1 MSQAYAPFVDR
12 DTIVHQMDPR
22 AKLVGISA
30 LFVVAY
36 VFSNPV
42 LIAIPALIALGL
54 VLSVGGYRNL
64 RRVRV
69 IIIALFLVGFV
80 VWPVFLEPGGAVLLT
95 AGPVVLTEREVFI
108 ALGRS
113 LRIVTFILGGL
124 VFISTTTTEELVR
137 GLRQLGVPYP
147 ICFAIGTALRLF
159 PTFIGAA
166 GTVQQAQAAR
176 GAEVGGGSIRERL
189 RGFIPLL
196 IPVFMTAFRNIQT
209 QSMALEARG
218 FDPMGGRSFYGDLRF
233 QRRDWALTLASV
245 GVMITAALAALG
257 GFGRI

>member
-1 MSQAYAPFVDR
+1 MSQAYAPFIDR
-12 DTIVHQMDPR
+12 DTIVHRIDPR

-36 VFSNPV
+36 VFSNP
-42 LIAIPALIALGL
+42 LAIAVPALLALGL

-80 VWPVFLEPGGAVLLT
+80 VWPVFLAPGGAVLL
-95 AGPVVLTEREVFI
+95 AVGPVVLTEREVFI

-124 VFISTTTTEELVR
+124 VFVSTTTTEELVR
-137 GLRQLGVPYP
+137 GLRQLGIPYP
-147 ICFAIGTALRLF
+147 VCFAIGTALRLF

-233 QRRDWALTLASV
+233 QWRDWALTFMSV
-245 GVMITAALAALG
+245 SVMVLAALAALG

>member
-1 MSQAYAPFVDR
+1 
-12 DTIVHQMDPR
+12 
-22 AKLVGISA
+22 
-30 LFVVAY
+30 
-36 VFSNPV
+36 VFSNPLV
-42 LIAIPALIALGL
+42 IAVPAVVALAL

-69 IIIALFLVGFV
+69 IVIALFIVGFV
-80 VWPVFLEPGGAVLLT
+80 VWPVFLAPGGAVLL
-95 AGPVVLTEREVFI
+95 AVGPVVLTEREVFI

-147 ICFAIGTALRLF
+147 ICFAVGTALRLF
-159 PTFIGAA
+159 PTFVGAA
-166 GTVQQAQAAR
+166 GTVRQAQAAR
-176 GAEVGGGSIRERL
+176 GAEVGGGSIRDRL

-218 FDPMGGRSFYGDLRF
+218 FDPMGGRSFYGDLHFR
-233 QRRDWALTLASV
+233 RRDWLLTFASLGVMGLATLAAV
-245 GVMITAALAALG
+245 AGI
-257 GFGRI
+257 GRI

>member
-12 DTIVHQMDPR
+12 DTIVHRLDPR

-30 LFVVAY
+30 LFVIAY
-36 VFSNPV
+36 VFSNPLV
-42 LIAIPALIALGL
+42 IAVPAVVALAL

-69 IIIALFLVGFV
+69 IVIALFIVGFV
-80 VWPVFLEPGGAVLLT
+80 VWPVFLAPGGAVLL
-95 AGPVVLTEREVFI
+95 AVGPVVLTEREVFI

-147 ICFAIGTALRLF
+147 ICFAVGTALRLF
-159 PTFIGAA
+159 PTFVGAA
-166 GTVQQAQAAR
+166 GTVRQAQAAR
-176 GAEVGGGSIRERL
+176 GAEVGGGSIRDRL

-218 FDPMGGRSFYGDLRF
+218 FDPMGGRSFYGDLHFR
-233 QRRDWALTLASV
+233 RRDWLLTLMSL
-245 GVMITAALAALG
+245 GVMGLATLAAVAG
-257 GFGRI
+257 IGRI

>member
-1 MSQAYAPFVDR
+1 MMENQRMF
-12 DTIVHQMDPR
+12 
-22 AKLVGISA
+22 
-30 LFVVAY
+30 LFV
-36 VFSNPV
+36 
-42 LIAIPALIALGL
+42 ALAL

-69 IIIALFLVGFV
+69 IVIALFIVGFV
-80 VWPVFLEPGGAVLLT
+80 VWPVFLAPGGAVLLA

-147 ICFAIGTALRLF
+147 ICFAVGTALRLF

-166 GTVQQAQAAR
+166 GTVRQAQAAR
-176 GAEVGGGSIRERL
+176 GAEVGGGSIRDRL

-218 FDPMGGRSFYGDLRF
+218 FDPMGGRSFYGDLHFR
-233 QRRDWALTLASV
+233 RRDWLLTLMSL
-245 GVMITAALAALG
+245 GVMGLATLAAVAG
-257 GFGRI
+257 IGRI

>member
-1 MSQAYAPFVDR
+1 MSQAYAPFIDR
-12 DTIVHQMDPR
+12 DTIVHRIDPR

-36 VFSNPV
+36 VFSNP
-42 LIAIPALIALGL
+42 LAIAVPALLALGL

-80 VWPVFLEPGGAVLLT
+80 VWPVFLAPGGAVLL
-95 AGPVVLTEREVFI
+95 AVGPVVLTEREVFI

-124 VFISTTTTEELVR
+124 VFVSTTTTEELVR

-147 ICFAIGTALRLF
+147 VCFAIGTALRLF

-218 FDPMGGRSFYGDLRF
+218 FDPVGGRSFYGDLRF
-233 QRRDWALTLASV
+233 QWRDWALTFMSV
-245 GVMITAALAALG
+245 SVMVLAALAALG